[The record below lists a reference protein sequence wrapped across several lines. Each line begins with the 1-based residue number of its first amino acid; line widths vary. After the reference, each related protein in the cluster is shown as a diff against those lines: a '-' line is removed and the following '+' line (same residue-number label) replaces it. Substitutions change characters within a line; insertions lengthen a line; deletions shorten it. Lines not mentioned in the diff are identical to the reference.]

1 MNALVKPMRTV
12 AETALLESFETS
24 PLLRDAGRAQ
34 REQAMARFVETGLPS
49 RRMEPWHYT
58 DLRNLL
64 KEVPPFA
71 DAKALAAELEPALT
85 LGGARD
91 IVLRAGQLEAGV
103 RGLEGVSVEPLVGAG
118 VEPLSDVVPAID
130 PAVSLNRAFA
140 LGGARVHVAAGVNAG
155 AVHLAFRDG
164 QDVAGSFAARVIV
177 RVEAG
182 ASLTLVESHQS
193 RDGLA
198 HLTNTL
204 VEFELGDNANVRHVR
219 LNAEGDQVTS
229 LSTLGV
235 MLGQGASF
243 ETFSLTLGARVSRHQ
258 AFMRFAGEH
267 AKGAIRGAT
276 LIRGRQHADT
286 TIVVEHVAP
295 HGESREAFKT
305 VVDDDA
311 TGVFQGRICVAP
323 QAQKTDGRMSSNA
336 LLLSDGATMNN
347 KPELEIFADDVQC
360 AHGATCG
367 DLDENL
373 LFYIMARGLP
383 RKDAEALL
391 LEAFVGAVM
400 ESVEDEALREAL
412 MDKAR
417 GWLAGRSS

>member
-1 MNALVKPMRTV
+1 
-12 AETALLESFETS
+12 
-24 PLLRDAGRAQ
+24 
-34 REQAMARFVETGLPS
+34 
-49 RRMEPWHYT
+49 YT
-58 DLRNLL
+58 DLRTLL
-64 KEVPPFA
+64 K
-71 DAKALAAELEPALT
+71 DAPALADPQAPAAQMEPALT
-85 LGGARD
+85 MGARD
-91 IVLRAGQLEAGV
+91 VVLSAGRLVAGARAF
-103 RGLEGVSVEPLVGAG
+103 EGVTVEPLDGAAFDAL
-118 VEPLSDVVPAID
+118 PDVAPPDD
-130 PAVSLNRAFA
+130 PAVSLNRAMA
-140 LGGARVHVAAGVNAG
+140 LGGALVHVAAGSNAG
-155 AVHLAFRDG
+155 VVHLAFRDG
-164 QDVAGSFAARVIV
+164 QDAAVSMASRVIV

-182 ASLTLVESHQS
+182 ATLTLVESHQS

-204 VEFELGDNANVRHVR
+204 VEFHLGDGANLRHVR
-219 LNAEGDQVTS
+219 LNAAGGQTVS
-229 LSTLGV
+229 LSTLV
-235 MLGQGASF
+235 ATLSEGASF

-276 LIRGRQHADT
+276 LIRGKQHADT

-295 HGESREAFKT
+295 NCESREAFKT

-311 TGVFQGRICVAP
+311 TGVFQGRIVVAP
-323 QAQKTDGRMSSNA
+323 HAQKTDGRMSSNA
-336 LLLSDGATMNN
+336 LLLSEGATMNN

-367 DLDENL
+367 DLDDNL

-400 ESVEDEALREAL
+400 DSVEDEALREAL